1 MSHPSEPAPGSS
13 PASSP
18 FAFEQLDTMVRVTT
32 VPSWIALA
40 CLFAVC
46 AGSLVFALL
55 YWVPMKVA
63 GEGILLIK
71 RDRLSQVRSLGT
83 GRLVRLDVGLGK
95 PVRRDQEIGQISQD
109 EIKDSIQETQARLD
123 HLRAEDGLL
132 TEFEDRERATQEEAV
147 GRLRVAIDRT
157 IENSSEGLKLANQIV
172 TGSERL
178 RRVNQLSTLDYLKDL
193 KQRYAI
199 QNDLDG
205 GISKQ
210 AEIELTWLTAD
221 NQRQR
226 TRLQRRLEISRLEMR
241 LRLDREKLGRTS
253 KIVSHVE
260 GTVAQVLA
268 ATDEYVR
275 EGTPVV
281 LLSSPKHVVP
291 GTDDEGQ
298 AYDSVIFVPAGE
310 GKKIDVGDFVEVMPA
325 TVKRE
330 EHGFIHA
337 RVVAVSEL
345 PATRR
350 AMEAALQHPDLV
362 EAFTRKYAS
371 GVLLRVHVKLQ
382 EAPRP
387 IGGDESSDASGSGNA
402 DNQFVWSTSS
412 GRNQLLKTGTMCE
425 AAIVVRKQRLIKLI
439 LPWFRT
445 LLGTD

>member
-1 MSHPSEPAPGSS
+1 VEATLEAVQKLGPAVRAAADEIAATRRIPEPLLADIRSAGAIRMPM
-13 PASSP
+13 PAAWGGP
-18 FAFEQLDTMVRVTT
+18 ELDPLAQVRV
-32 VPSWIALA
+32 IA
-40 CLFAVC
+40 
-46 AGSLVFALL
+46 
-55 YWVPMKVA
+55 
-63 GEGILLIK
+63 E
-71 RDRLSQVRSLGT
+71 
-83 GRLVRLDVGLGK
+83 
-95 PVRRDQEIGQISQD
+95 
-109 EIKDSIQETQARLD
+109 
-123 HLRAEDGLL
+123 
-132 TEFEDRERATQEEAV
+132 
-147 GRLRVAIDRT
+147 
-157 IENSSEGLKLANQIV
+157 
-172 TGSERL
+172 
-178 RRVNQLSTLDYLKDL
+178 
-193 KQRYAI
+193 
-199 QNDLDG
+199 
-205 GISKQ
+205 
-210 AEIELTWLTAD
+210 
-221 NQRQR
+221 
-226 TRLQRRLEISRLEMR
+226 
-241 LRLDREKLGRTS
+241 
-253 KIVSHVE
+253 
-260 GTVAQVLA
+260 LA
-268 ATDEYVR
+268 AQ
-275 EGTPVV
+275 GLP
-281 LLSSPKHVVP
+281 
-291 GTDDEGQ
+291 
-298 AYDSVIFVPAGE
+298 AIFVPAGE